1 MNKKFQAL
9 NEITACEKLQN
20 KSFEAEF
27 ILYRYKRHY
36 EEFGDFK
43 FGDDSTDMGGAV
55 LYQNYLN
62 KFKGLISKVSFLY
75 IDFWSLLYEN
85 HIEHQQDLSRLNEFG
100 TKINVEVNNIKDVFD
115 KIQKVKP
122 NEYEVL
128 TIQCEFLREK
138 LLDTEKTK
146 EIKNKLTEIEET

>member
-1 MNKKFQAL
+1 MYFIKHIDSLFQFGISKFSDNIKLKIYYSLFLIQRMNKKFQAL

-20 KSFEAEF
+20 KSFEDEF

-62 KFKGLISKVSFLY
+62 
-75 IDFWSLLYEN
+75 
-85 HIEHQQDLSRLNEFG
+85 
-100 TKINVEVNNIKDVFD
+100 
-115 KIQKVKP
+115 
-122 NEYEVL
+122 
-128 TIQCEFLREK
+128 
-138 LLDTEKTK
+138 
-146 EIKNKLTEIEET
+146 